1 MLRTLLPLVL
11 GGSAGAVA
19 RWALHRFI
27 DLRVQQGSS
36 FPWGILAVNT
46 LGCLFFGWLFGM
58 LESRAWATE
67 PLRLAVFTGFLG
79 SFTTFST
86 FGWNTLELIRQN
98 QIGLA
103 VANVAASV
111 LLGLVAVWAGFAL
124 SRG

>member
-19 RWALHRFI
+19 RWALHRCI
-27 DLRVQQGSS
+27 DLRLAQGAV

-46 LGCLFFGWLFGM
+46 LGCLLFGWLFGL
-58 LESRAWATE
+58 LETRTWATE
-67 PLRLAVFTGFLG
+67 PVRLAIFTGFLG

-86 FGWNTLELIRQN
+86 FGWNTLELIRLN

-103 VANVAASV
+103 IANVVASV
-111 LLGLVAVWAGFAL
+111 ALGLAAVWAGYAMGR
-124 SRG
+124 S